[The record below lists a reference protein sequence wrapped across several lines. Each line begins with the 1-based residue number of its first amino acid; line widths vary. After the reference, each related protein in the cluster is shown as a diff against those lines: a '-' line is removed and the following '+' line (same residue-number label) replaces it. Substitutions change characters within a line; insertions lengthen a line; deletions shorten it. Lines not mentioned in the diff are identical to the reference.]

1 MKNFKKLIA
10 VATIIGTLGVVGV
23 AGASYATGAT
33 TPAGIVSALTG
44 KSVEAV
50 TAERAAGAT
59 YGTIAQ
65 EAGKLD
71 EFKTENLVQK
81 KAMLDQ
87 RVKDGTL
94 TQAQA
99 DAMVKS
105 IEANQATC
113 DATGSAKLGQKSGMG
128 AGQGMGSGQGMGA
141 GRHSGGGMGR
151 GMNTGN
157 SSTQ

>member
-10 VATIIGTLGVVGV
+10 VATIIGSLSVVGI
-23 AGASYATGAT
+23 AGAAYATGAT

-50 TAERAAGAT
+50 TAERAAGTT
-59 YGTIAQ
+59 YGAIAE
-65 EAGKLD
+65 EAGKLE
-71 EFKTENLVQK
+71 EFKTETLVQK

-87 RVKDGTL
+87 RVNDGNL

-99 DAMVKS
+99 DQFYKS
-105 IEANQATC
+105 METNQATC
-113 DATGSAKLGQKSGMG
+113 DGTGNTAMGQKSGMG
-128 AGQGMGSGQGMGA
+128 FGGGQ
-141 GRHSGGGMGR
+141 HSGGDMGR

-157 SSTQ
+157 ISAQ